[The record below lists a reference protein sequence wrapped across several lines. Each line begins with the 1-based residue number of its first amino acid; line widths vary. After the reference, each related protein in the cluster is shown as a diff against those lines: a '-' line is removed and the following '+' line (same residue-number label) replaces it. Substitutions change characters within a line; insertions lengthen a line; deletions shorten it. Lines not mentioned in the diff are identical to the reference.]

1 MTPPNQASLYDP
13 VRFTHRGRAI
23 RGHVARKSS
32 RSAIV
37 VTGEGAEYRV
47 PWASLR
53 PDEAGERRRVSTRAD
68 ALKSN
73 FRPGD
78 RIAFRHGA
86 RTRRG
91 SVAGIGPKRA
101 HVVCDDGDEFRVP
114 YGMMEN
120 ESGGAGGSDA
130 ARLDAV
136 AAEAESLMERHGLA
150 RWSFQFDDASVRA
163 GCCNFR
169 AKVISLSRLFAL
181 RAPDDEVRDTVLH
194 EIAHALVG
202 PEHGHDRV
210 WLAAARSIGCSG
222 RRCHEVQ
229 FTPPRY
235 IVSCLR
241 CAWNRQVHMRRRR
254 VVCRTCGGPVTYRT
268 HTPKAW
274 AEAEAAA
281 GRLPL
286 EEGFSLR

>member
-1 MTPPNQASLYDP
+1 MAQPNQATLYDP
-13 VRFTHRGRAI
+13 VCFTHRGRLI

-37 VTGEGAEYRV
+37 VVEGGAEYRV
-47 PWASLR
+47 PWGSLSL
-53 PDEAGERRRVSTRAD
+53 DGSGERRRVNTQAES
-68 ALKSN
+68 LKSN

-78 RIAFRHGA
+78 RVAFRHGA

-91 SVAGIGPKRA
+91 AVAGLGPKRA

-114 YGMMEN
+114 YGMMKN
-120 ESGGAGGSDA
+120 ESGGADGTDA
-130 ARLDAV
+130 RRLEAI
-136 AAEAESLMERHGLA
+136 AAEAESLLERHGLA
-150 RWSFQFDDASVRA
+150 GWSFQFDDASVRA
-163 GCCNFR
+163 GCCNFP
-169 AKVISLSRLFAL
+169 AKLISLSRLFAL

-210 WLAAARSIGCSG
+210 WLATARSIGCTG
-222 RRCHEVQ
+222 RRCHEVE

-235 IVSCLR
+235 IVSCPR
-241 CAWNRQVHMRRRR
+241 CAWHHPSHTRRRR
-254 VVCRTCGGPVTYRT
+254 VICRTCGGPVKYRT
-268 HTPKAW
+268 HTPQAW

-281 GRLPL
+281 GRLPFG
-286 EEGFSLR
+286 EAFSLR